1 MEVSVLNRVVR
12 VDITEKET
20 FDKRLE
26 ESEQVGHVAMWGR
39 AFWKGT
45 ASAEALRN
53 NTEVSRAMVEGSRGR
68 GRGRVRSDP
77 AGSFW
82 KLACN
87 GVRWVSGEGV
97 EQQRDPD

>member
-26 ESEQVGHVAMWGR
+26 ESEQVSHVAMWGR

-53 NTEVSRAMVEGSRGR
+53 NTEVSRARGR
-68 GRGRVRSDP
+68 E
-77 AGSFW
+77 A
-82 KLACN
+82 
-87 GVRWVSGEGV
+87 EGGLDRTLQAAFGNWLV
-97 EQQRDPD
+97 MG

>member
-1 MEVSVLNRVVR
+1 MKRRTLLSKTTIPLVVR

-26 ESEQVGHVAMWGR
+26 ESEQVSHVAMWGR

-53 NTEVSRAMVEGSRGR
+53 NTEA
-68 GRGRVRSDP
+68 
-77 AGSFW
+77 
-82 KLACN
+82 AC
-87 GVRWVSGEGV
+87 
-97 EQQRDPD
+97 P